1 MNYEDLYA
9 RYQNLE
15 KNLKDKTKL
24 VTKLQKAIAKQ
35 MEGGDLTKCI
45 NDTALMRQTSEEV
58 TALLEEI
65 EALVTSFDQ
74 KGYIEGGDFA
84 EQLLQQCEQNGV
96 DVKGSFPSF
105 EMFPNKLRVDS
116 NLEIIL
122 DRKKVSSIR
131 PYTLVQMVKK
141 VQEKLL
147 KTSFNANRFAAELA
161 KAYDLLISDLG
172 KKPATD
178 QYLKKLYEY
187 MVPMARS
194 RKEYDL
200 QSYAFDLAR
209 LYHEG
214 SSVEIKG
221 DRAIQWGTSRESN
234 KAIRILDR
242 SGHEEFL
249 STIRFY

>member
-1 MNYEDLYA
+1 MNYEDLYV

-15 KNLKDKTKL
+15 KSLKDKTKL

-45 NDTALMRQTSEEV
+45 NDTAQMRRTSEEV

-74 KGYIEGGDFA
+74 KGYIGGGNFA
-84 EQLLQQCEQNGV
+84 EQLLQQCENNDV
-96 DVKGSFPSF
+96 DIKGTYPNF
-105 EMFPNKLRVDS
+105 EMFPNKLRIDS
-116 NLEIIL
+116 SFDIYL
-122 DRKKVSSIR
+122 DRKKISSIR
-131 PYTLVQMVKK
+131 PYTLVQTVKK

-161 KAYDLLISDLG
+161 KAYDLLLSDLG
-172 KKPATD
+172 KKPGSD

-214 SSVEIKG
+214 SSVEIKD
-221 DRAIQWGTSRESN
+221 DRTIQWGTSKDSN

-242 SGHEEFL
+242 NGHEEFL
-249 STIRFY
+249 YTIRFC